1 MEAQP
6 DRGHPVETTEAEAEA
21 TEKRPLKRRP
31 ALSFLPIEAK
41 KASSLTLPIH
51 LGAATSI
58 LVYV

>member
-6 DRGHPVETTEAEAEA
+6 DRGHPVETTEAEA

-51 LGAATSI
+51 LGVATSI